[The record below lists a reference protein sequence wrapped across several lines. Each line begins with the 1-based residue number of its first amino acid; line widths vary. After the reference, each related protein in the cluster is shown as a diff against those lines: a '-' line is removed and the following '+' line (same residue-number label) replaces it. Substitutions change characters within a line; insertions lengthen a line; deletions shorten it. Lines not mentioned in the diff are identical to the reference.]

1 LTPPPFRK
9 PFKPKG
15 PAHTLNENIRA
26 FEVRLLDENGTNLGV
41 VSREEA
47 IAKAKEKGLDL
58 VLVGENATPVIVKI
72 VNYDKFRYEKEKEQK
87 KQRVAQKANEMKQ
100 IQISMKEAKN
110 DLQTKLKRLYT
121 FFEDGHKVEIQL
133 TMRGREKEKKDWARM
148 KLEEFLKMIEVEYK
162 ITRPIQPGGRGL
174 IVQISK

>member
-1 LTPPPFRK
+1 MNPYHKPFR
-9 PFKPKG
+9 PKG
-15 PAHTLNENIRA
+15 PAHILNENIRA
-26 FEVRLLDENGTNLGV
+26 IEVRLLDENGINLGI
-41 VSREEA
+41 VSREVA

-58 VLVGENATPVIVKI
+58 VLVGETAQPVIAKI
-72 VNYDKFRYEKEKEQK
+72 VNYDKFRYEKEKELK

-100 IQISMKEAKN
+100 IQISMQEAKN
-110 DLQTKLKRLYT
+110 DLETKLKRLYG

-148 KLEEFLKMIEVEYK
+148 KLQEFLKMIAVDYK